1 MRRLLCLAF
10 VVWRAND
17 QDSMN
22 ADDRLAKLRNDYQA
36 FPEEKG
42 LARSNAAYG
51 WIRVKP

>member
-36 FPEEKG
+36 FPEEEG
-42 LARSNAAYG
+42 PLEVMQPTDG
-51 WIRVKP
+51 FE